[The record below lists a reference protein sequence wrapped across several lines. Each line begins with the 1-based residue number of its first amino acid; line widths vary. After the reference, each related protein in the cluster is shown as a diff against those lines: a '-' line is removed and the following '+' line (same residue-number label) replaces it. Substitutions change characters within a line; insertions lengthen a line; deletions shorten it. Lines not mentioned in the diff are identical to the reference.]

1 MQPHIKM
8 ILKDIAIFLLVI
20 LATVIAIQIVK
31 FTVRRAYIIKKE
43 SPWLIYCYKNATT
56 QRVLDNVEFPILRSN
71 NESKGLEYSY
81 CGWIFI
87 DSLEYPR
94 STTEKKHVFHKGDFK
109 QTYVS
114 PGMYIH
120 PTENKLIFRQDTLD
134 DSMNEMIIEDVPL
147 KKWIH
152 FTFVVRQK
160 KVYIFINGR
169 MSIYKQLNSL
179 PKQNPHPIY
188 INLHNGFS
196 GYISRFRYFNYAIS
210 NRMLQKMIRKGP
222 SKIKQDNALNDGVP
236 RYFLNN
242 FWNQ

>member
-1 MQPHIKM
+1 MKPHVRA
-8 ILKDIAIFLLVI
+8 ILKDVLMFTAGIV
-20 LATVIAIQIVK
+20 ATVILLQIIK
-31 FTVRRAYIIKKE
+31 FTIRRAYILKKE

-71 NESKGLEYSY
+71 NENKGLEYSY
-81 CGWIFI
+81 CMWIFI
-87 DSLEYPR
+87 DNLDYPR
-94 STTEKKHVFHKGDFK
+94 STTQNKHVFHKGDSK
-109 QTYVS
+109 QVYAS

-120 PTENKLIFRQDTLD
+120 PTQNKLIFRQDTLD
-134 DSMNEMIIEDVPL
+134 DAVNEMIVEDVPL

-152 FTFVVRQK
+152 VTFVVRQN

-169 MSIYKQLNSL
+169 MSIYKQLNAL

-196 GYISRFRYFNYAIS
+196 GYISRFRYFNYAIP
-210 NRMLQKMIRKGP
+210 NRILQRMIRKGP
-222 SKIKQDNALNDGVP
+222 SKIKQDNALRDGVP